1 MSQPLSAAE
10 LEIKNLIQRDK
21 LIDLTEIG
29 DLERMLEK
37 SRVGVVNYWECRQCG
52 SMRAISATIPP
63 SHHEA
68 AILAKI
74 LSWIK

>member
-37 SRVGVVNYWECRQCG
+37 SKLGVTNLGKCCQCG
-52 SMRAISATIPP
+52 STKAISATIPP